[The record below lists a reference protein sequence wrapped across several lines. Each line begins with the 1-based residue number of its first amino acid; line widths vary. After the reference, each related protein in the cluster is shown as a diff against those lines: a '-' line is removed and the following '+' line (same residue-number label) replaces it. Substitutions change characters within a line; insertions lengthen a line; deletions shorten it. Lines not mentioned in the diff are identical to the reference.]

1 MFWPASA
8 EYVALCRSQ
17 AQLAVNHLGISS
29 FGVYLTEESGDRRSW
44 LPVLVYP
51 EGDGL
56 THLAALPAPLQL
68 PQAPEPEVRQNL
80 ALQGDLATHETDLSP
95 LDWPGHSLNQEI
107 DQSVLEGEFWT
118 GSPRDSSHL
127 IVPLLYESL
136 PLGVLVVWRPVGT
149 WQAWEETQLQQV
161 AETLAIGCVM
171 DQRHQWLLQS
181 QSPTLTQ
188 QQDVLGN
195 LLHQFRNPLM
205 ALQTLTKLLLKR
217 LQPPDKNRPVVESI
231 WHEGQRL
238 QHLVEQFQATLDQV
252 ETIPPQL
259 APVASPSLSL
269 APASLNLLPTD
280 VLDTIQPLLIAA
292 QARAHDLGITLNV
305 EPDPDLPPAL
315 VDTSALQEIVGNLLD
330 NACKYTPAGG
340 NIHLQMRLLTADTQG
355 LLIVDTGLGISQGD
369 LLHLGERGYRGQQ
382 AQGQIPGTG
391 LGIAIAKNLVAQMGG
406 SLTIQSPF
414 PLDSDHGTAVLL
426 ALPNATKPH
435 LSEY

>member
-1 MFWPASA
+1 MFWPASP

-17 AQLAVNHLGISS
+17 ARLAVNHLGISS

-51 EGDGL
+51 EGDEDTDL
-56 THLAALPAPLQL
+56 VALPSSTRL
-68 PQAPEPEVRQNL
+68 PQAPDVRQNL
-80 ALQGDLATHETDLSP
+80 ALRGDVTAAETDLSIP
-95 LDWPGHSLNQEI
+95 PWPGPTRDL
-107 DQSVLEGEFWT
+107 SVLEGEFWQRL
-118 GSPRDSSHL
+118 PADSAHL

-136 PLGVLVVWRPVGT
+136 PLGVLVVWRQVGT
-149 WQAWEETQLQQV
+149 WQAWEEAQLQQV

-171 DQRHQWLLQS
+171 DQRHQWLLQAQPPS
-181 QSPTLTQ
+181 LAQ

-217 LQPPDKNRPVVESI
+217 LQPADKNRPVVESI

-238 QHLVEQFQATLDQV
+238 QHLVEQFQATLDQA
-252 ETIPPQL
+252 ETSPPQL
-259 APVASPSLSL
+259 APVASASLSL
-269 APASLNLLPTD
+269 APAALNLLPTD
-280 VLDTIQPLLIAA
+280 VMATIQPLLTAV
-292 QARAHDLGITLNV
+292 QARASELGITFKV
-305 EPDPDLPPAL
+305 EPTPNLPPVL
-315 VDTSALQEIVGNLLD
+315 VDAIALQEIVGNLLD

-340 NIHLQMRLLTADTQG
+340 QIQLQTRLLTNSTQG
-355 LLIVDTGLGISQGD
+355 LLIVDTGLGIPQGD

-414 PLDSDHGTAVLL
+414 PPDSDHGTAVLL
-426 ALPNATKPH
+426 ALPNADP
-435 LSEY
+435 